1 MSDAVERVHGCMDA
15 IEDAVV
21 DEAERTKRW
30 SQHIYVAL
38 VFGYNELA
46 MRAETLGEKA
56 FYRMARERANEDA
69 ERPGVGVNI
78 GDAVTV
84 LTLPGGPPHIVF
96 RDVDIELMRRTVAE
110 HDTKAS
116 HSVVLEKSE

>member
-1 MSDAVERVHGCMDA
+1 MSDAVERVHGCVDT
-15 IEDAVV
+15 IEEADV
-21 DEAERTKRW
+21 DEDERAKRW

-46 MRAETLGEKA
+46 RRAETLGEKA

-69 ERPGVGVNI
+69 EKLGVGVDI
-78 GDAVTV
+78 GDTVTV

-96 RDVDIELMRRTVAE
+96 RDVDIELMRCTVAE
-110 HDTKAS
+110 HDAKES